1 MTELPLLLLAITMIG
16 GLFTIVKW
24 LNQYYLNKNED
35 VELELST
42 IGFFNGVFIQIFN
55 EIYQAIVHKAVSWEN
70 HKF

>member
-55 EIYQAIVHKAVSWEN
+55 EIYQAIVHKAVNFEN
-70 HKF
+70 H